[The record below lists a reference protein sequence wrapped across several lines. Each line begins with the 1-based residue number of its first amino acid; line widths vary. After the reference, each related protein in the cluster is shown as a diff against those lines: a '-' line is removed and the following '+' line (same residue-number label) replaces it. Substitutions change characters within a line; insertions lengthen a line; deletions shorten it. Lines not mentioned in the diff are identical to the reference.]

1 MGIAFKANKIDLKEQ
16 FAVDSELKNPV
27 QPPASAAKQV
37 SFNAVL
43 GGSLAYAWHLQ
54 LIGS

>member
-1 MGIAFKANKIDLKEQ
+1 MGIAFKANNIDLKEQ

-43 GGSLAYAWHLQ
+43 GGSLAYTWHLQ